1 MRVAYARSPKGAPA
15 FIVDRRGRARA
26 ARAAIVSPKAAGLAL
41 ACALLAVAPETGPG
55 ARLVAAGQSAAKSAA
70 DYIRARSPG
79 RRQRADLVKI
89 KHPRAAPRVA
99 RAAPKHRRPAPR
111 PVEALIAPPPSAVPL
126 SFANA
131 ALAPT
136 YQPVFAGPLPMLGDS
151 PVPCCFEGFNP
162 PLFTGGGG
170 FTIGGGGGGGPG
182 GTVPGTPGIPE
193 PRTWVMMI
201 LGFGAIGAAW
211 RRRRM
216 LLQALKALPR
226 LMHQRMLLL
235 THARS

>member
-1 MRVAYARSPKGAPA
+1 
-15 FIVDRRGRARA
+15 
-26 ARAAIVSPKAAGLAL
+26 
-41 ACALLAVAPETGPG
+41 
-55 ARLVAAGQSAAKSAA
+55 
-70 DYIRARSPG
+70 
-79 RRQRADLVKI
+79 
-89 KHPRAAPRVA
+89 
-99 RAAPKHRRPAPR
+99 
-111 PVEALIAPPPSAVPL
+111 
-126 SFANA
+126 
-131 ALAPT
+131 
-136 YQPVFAGPLPMLGDS
+136 MLGDS